1 MAIITD
7 VSDSPACTSMP
18 AVSKIG
24 GPLERRLMG
33 GSSTVSSGCARFS
46 SRAATSSVKLPPWP
60 LTMTTWWIPLA
71 ASERTMSITAAASV
85 IGRSH
90 TVPAIGLWQR
100 PMLTGKAG
108 RRYASSSLATRWASA
123 VAAIQSVPSG
133 RWRLCCSMEPMGR
146 TAMDGRAAAMAA
158 EVLSASSM
166 GTLTSSARRA
176 GPDQAR
182 PGARRRGN

>member
-108 RRYASSSLATRWASA
+108 RRYASSSLATRCGEGGRGDPVGAERQMTA
-123 VAAIQSVPSG
+123 VLLDGADGQDG
-133 RWRLCCSMEPMGR
+133 
-146 TAMDGRAAAMAA
+146 DGRARRRDGGGGA
-158 EVLSASSM
+158 ECVEH
-166 GTLTSSARRA
+166 GDLTSSARRA